1 MKKSD
6 IINKIHLSLC
16 IYLFVG
22 WTLPPIHSKILLGFI
37 PSIYVN
43 WLLDDNRCI
52 LTRLEHYYLNQEKHK
67 KGISKNIEKEYD
79 GFISNIMK
87 KFNINLKEEDIDK
100 LLIFITFHS
109 FIQSYRI
116 VLF

>member
-1 MKKSD
+1 MKKSN

-22 WTLPPIHSKILLGFI
+22 WMLPPIHSKILIGFI
-37 PSIYVN
+37 PSVYVN

-52 LTRLEHYYLNQEKHK
+52 LTRLEHYYLNEEYK
-67 KGISKNIEKEYD
+67 KDISKNTEKEEYD
-79 GFISNIMK
+79 GFVSNIMK
-87 KFNINLKEEDIDK
+87 KFNIDLKEEDIDK